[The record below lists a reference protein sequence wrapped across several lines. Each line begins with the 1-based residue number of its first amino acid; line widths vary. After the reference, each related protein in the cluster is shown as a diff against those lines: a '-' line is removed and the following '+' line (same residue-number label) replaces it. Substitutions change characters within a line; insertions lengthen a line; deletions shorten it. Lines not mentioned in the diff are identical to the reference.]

1 VGGAGVAAGVGAPSV
16 CIITRNQTGQYGL
29 SRSTLEEYAA
39 PGDTGDA
46 ARDLLVPIRMVDPTG
61 SGFRA
66 VKCPKFFSFCRDS

>member
-1 VGGAGVAAGVGAPSV
+1 MPLFPPLLAARTCIFEGVGQRGTVPVGGAGVAAGVGAPSV

-46 ARDLLVPIRMVDPTG
+46 ARDL
-61 SGFRA
+61 
-66 VKCPKFFSFCRDS
+66 